1 MHLEFL
7 VEEPSCEA
15 ALHELLPRMIDPDV
29 TFRVHPHQGKHD
41 LLNGL
46 PNKLRGYKHW
56 IKDDYRIVVLVDLDA
71 GDCRDLK
78 KRLDTAARQAGLRM
92 KRETHQ
98 SGAFQILNR
107 IAIDEL
113 EAWFL
118 GDVAALH
125 QAYPRVP
132 ETLASRKGF
141 TDPDGVRGGTAER
154 LGQVLKRAGYY
165 RGRMPKI
172 EVARRVAGFMDPPR
186 NRSHSFQVFR
196 AGLHE
201 MLGMPEKLTEVNR

>member
-7 VEEPSCEA
+7 GEEPSCEA
-15 ALHELLPRMIDPDV
+15 ALHGLLPRMIGPGV
-29 TFRVHPHQGKHD
+29 TFRIHPHQGKHD
-41 LLNGL
+41 LLDSL
-46 PNKLRGYKHW
+46 PGKLQGYKRW
-56 IKDDYRIVVLVDLDA
+56 MTDDYRIVVLVDLDT

-92 KRETHQ
+92 KRKTHQ

-107 IAIDEL
+107 IAIEEL
-113 EAWFL
+113 EAWFF
-118 GDVAALH
+118 GDVEALC

-141 TDPDGVRGGTAER
+141 TDPDGISGGTAER

-172 EVARRVAGFMDPPR
+172 EVARRVARFMDPSR
-186 NRSHSFQVFR
+186 NRSRSFQNFR
-196 AGLHE
+196 AGLLE
-201 MLGMPEKLTEVNR
+201 MLRNA